1 MTVLRWIER
10 TLLAAGIALAIWCA
24 VVMIEATYAQHM
36 PVPPPP
42 LTITQTLPGDA
53 GSARVPPAAG
63 TWLARLDAPAVEMTT
78 TVLEGSDD
86 GTLRRAAG
94 HIEDT
99 SLPGQRGNVGIAGH
113 RDTVFRPLRRMKVGD
128 ALDLTTEDRV
138 YHYRVDTTSIV
149 GPNDVYVLEP
159 TTQPTLTL
167 VTCYPFEFIGRAPRR
182 FIVQARLVD
191 EETRNPKA
199 P

>member
-1 MTVLRWIER
+1 SPRARRHRAADSERRGADAAGLLRGASAAAIDRTMTVLRWIER

-128 ALDLTTEDRV
+128 A
-138 YHYRVDTTSIV
+138 
-149 GPNDVYVLEP
+149 
-159 TTQPTLTL
+159 
-167 VTCYPFEFIGRAPRR
+167 
-182 FIVQARLVD
+182 
-191 EETRNPKA
+191 
-199 P
+199 